1 MEGYAEEL
9 GGMAGSKLGVGVE
22 EEVYELKC
30 GGKRDF
36 ITKRRRIG

>member
-9 GGMAGSKLGVGVE
+9 GGMAGSKLGVGVGAE
-22 EEVYELKC
+22 GVKG

-36 ITKRRRIG
+36 MTKRWIG